1 MGSLEIWISPKS
13 GSGVELGRQGL
24 NLLLRLRG
32 EGGGKL
38 VRGEE
43 GKELTNRIDS
53 IPVFLNACPFCFG
66 NKANV
71 ALSTVLCSLYKT
83 FTIYCAL
90 ELDLILK

>member
-1 MGSLEIWISPKS
+1 M
-13 GSGVELGRQGL
+13 ELGRQGL

-53 IPVFLNACPFCFG
+53 IPVNFF
-66 NKANV
+66 KM
-71 ALSTVLCSLYKT
+71 
-83 FTIYCAL
+83 L
-90 ELDLILK
+90 EIKQM